1 LSLKL
6 KVYIGELFGLTI
18 ILFIYLIHS
27 LSFSADMWWVF
38 TFFLALS
45 IIVEHM
51 PFDLPLGGSVTIGF
65 PIDFIVILFYG
76 PAVAMCITFLG
87 NVLGELFYKKK
98 YWYKILFNASQ
109 YALSAGIAGIA
120 YQKLGG
126 VVGAINIMNYIVPA
140 IICALGYYFINSSL
154 VTIVIS
160 LAQELSILSVWKNQI
175 KEITASYIALTL
187 IGFIMAI
194 AYKNMGMLGIIS
206 YFFFLFLARRSFILY
221 EKMRKLYE
229 NSIHNN
235 KNYSEEVKNMKIKI
249 FLSYSHN
256 DINIADNVD
265 KFFHSKNI
273 LLTRDVRDTF
283 PYSSIKKFMDTIR
296 DHDYVIILIS
306 DAYLKSIN
314 CMYEVIQFIKE
325 KNYIKRTFPIIIDNK
340 AQIFDR
346 SKHSEYIRYWQG
358 KYVEFKAKINA
369 IQTIGT
375 FTLYKELDKIEK
387 IQSNIG
393 DFLDKITDLNCV
405 TLEKL
410 ENTDYKAIIDKI
422 TKFSN
427 SISK

>member
-1 LSLKL
+1 MSLKL
-6 KVYIGELFGLTI
+6 KVYIGFVTCLPI
-18 ILFIYLIHS
+18 ALFIYLISS
-27 LSFSADMWWVF
+27 LSFSMDMWWVF
-38 TFFLALS
+38 VFFLSLS
-45 IIVEHM
+45 TIVDFM
-51 PFDLPLGGSVTIGF
+51 PFDLPLGGTVTIGF

-87 NVLGELFYKKK
+87 KALGELFYKKT
-98 YWYKILFNASQ
+98 YWYKILFNSSQ

-126 VVGAINIMNYIVPA
+126 VVGAIDIIDYIIPA
-140 IICALGYYFINSSL
+140 LICAFVYYFINLSL
-154 VTIVIS
+154 FAIVNY
-160 LAQELSILSVWKNQI
+160 LAEEVSIIFFLKKQI
-175 KEITASYIALTL
+175 TEIIPSYIGLTL

-194 AYKNMGMLGIIS
+194 AYKKMGVLGILS
-206 YFFFLFLARRSFILY
+206 YFFFLLLSRRSFILY
-221 EKMRKLYE
+221 EEMKELYE
-229 NSIHNN
+229 NSVHN

-256 DINIADNVD
+256 NINIADKVD

-273 LLTRDVRDTF
+273 LLTRDVRDAF

-306 DAYLKSIN
+306 DTYLKSTN

-325 KNYIKRTFPIIIDNK
+325 KNYINRTFPIIIDNK

-358 KYVEFKAKINA
+358 KYVEFEAKINA

-375 FTLYKELDKIEK
+375 VTLYKELDKIEK

-422 TKFSN
+422 INFSN
-427 SISK
+427 SIPK

>member
-1 LSLKL
+1 MSLKL
-6 KVYIGELFGLTI
+6 KVYIGLVTWSSI
-18 ILFIYLIHS
+18 ILFIYLISS
-27 LSFSADMWWVF
+27 LSFSMDMWWVF
-38 TFFLALS
+38 VFFLSLS

-87 NVLGELFYKKK
+87 SVLGELFYKKK
-98 YWYKILFNASQ
+98 YWYKIFFNASQ

-126 VVGAINIMNYIVPA
+126 VVGAINIIDYIIPA
-140 IICALGYYFINSSL
+140 ITCAFVYYFINLSL
-154 VTIVIS
+154 FAIVTS
-160 LAQELSILSVWKNQI
+160 LAEEVSIIFFLKKQI
-175 KEITASYIALTL
+175 TEIIPSYIGLTL
-187 IGFIMAI
+187 LGFIMAI
-194 AYKNMGMLGIIS
+194 AYKKMGMLGIIS
-206 YFFFLFLARRSFILY
+206 YFFFLLLARRSFMLY

-229 NSIHNN
+229 NSVHNN
-235 KNYSEEVKNMKIKI
+235 KNYSEKVKNMKIKI

-256 DINIADNVD
+256 NINIADKVD

-273 LLTRDVRDTF
+273 LLTRDVRDAF

-296 DHDYVIILIS
+296 DHDYVIILVS
-306 DAYLKSIN
+306 DAYLKSTN

-325 KNYIKRTFPIIIDNK
+325 KNYINRTFPIIIDNK

-346 SKHSEYIRYWQG
+346 SKHSKYIRYWQE
-358 KYVEFKAKINA
+358 KYVEFEAKIKA

-375 FTLYKELDKIEK
+375 VTLYKELDKIEK

-393 DFLDKITDLNCV
+393 DFLDKIIDLNCV

-410 ENTDYKAIIDKI
+410 ENTDYKAIVDKI
-422 TKFSN
+422 IKFSN

>member
-1 LSLKL
+1 
-6 KVYIGELFGLTI
+6 
-18 ILFIYLIHS
+18 
-27 LSFSADMWWVF
+27 
-38 TFFLALS
+38 
-45 IIVEHM
+45 
-51 PFDLPLGGSVTIGF
+51 
-65 PIDFIVILFYG
+65 
-76 PAVAMCITFLG
+76 
-87 NVLGELFYKKK
+87 
-98 YWYKILFNASQ
+98 
-109 YALSAGIAGIA
+109 
-120 YQKLGG
+120 
-126 VVGAINIMNYIVPA
+126 
-140 IICALGYYFINSSL
+140 
-154 VTIVIS
+154 
-160 LAQELSILSVWKNQI
+160 
-175 KEITASYIALTL
+175 
-187 IGFIMAI
+187 
-194 AYKNMGMLGIIS
+194 
-206 YFFFLFLARRSFILY
+206 
-221 EKMRKLYE
+221 
-229 NSIHNN
+229 
-235 KNYSEEVKNMKIKI
+235 MKIKI

>member
-1 LSLKL
+1 MSLKL
-6 KVYIGELFGLTI
+6 KVYIGFVTCLPI
-18 ILFIYLIHS
+18 ALFIYLISS
-27 LSFSADMWWVF
+27 LSFSMDMWWVF
-38 TFFLALS
+38 VFFLSLS
-45 IIVEHM
+45 IIVDLM
-51 PFDLPLGGSVTIGF
+51 PFDLHLGGSVTIGF

-87 NVLGELFYKKK
+87 SVLGVLFYNKK
-98 YWYKILFNASQ
+98 YWYKIFFNVSQ

-120 YQKLGG
+120 YQKSGG
-126 VVGAINIMNYIVPA
+126 IVGAINIMDYIIPA
-140 IICALGYYFINSSL
+140 IICAFAYYFINSNL
-154 VTIVIS
+154 VVIVIS
-160 LAQELSILSVWKNQI
+160 LAEEVSILSLWKKQI
-175 KEITASYIALTL
+175 TETIPSCIILTL
-187 IGFIMAI
+187 VGFIMAI
-194 AYKNMGMLGIIS
+194 AYTNMGILGIIP
-206 YFFFLFLARRSFILY
+206 YLFFLLLARRSFILY
-221 EKMRKLYE
+221 EEMRKLYE
-229 NSIHNN
+229 NSVHNN

-256 DINIADNVD
+256 NIIIADKVD

-273 LLTRDVRDTF
+273 LLTRDVRDAF

-306 DAYLKSIN
+306 DAYLKSVN

-325 KNYIKRTFPIIIDNK
+325 KNYINRTFPLIIDNK

-346 SKHSEYIRYWQG
+346 SKHSEYIRYWQE
-358 KYVEFKAKINA
+358 KYVEFEAKIKA

-375 FTLYKELDKIEK
+375 VTLYKELDKIEK

-393 DFLDKITDLNCV
+393 DFLDKTTDLNCV

-422 TKFSN
+422 IKFSN